1 MDLQYF
7 VGFRYVAVIW
17 LLFFQIPLYYRLL
30 QNIKYS
36 SLLNSK
42 SLLFIYF
49 VYSGVYL
56 LIPYS

>member
-36 SLLNSK
+36 SLGYK
-42 SLLFIYF
+42 
-49 VYSGVYL
+49 VG
-56 LIPYS
+56 PCW